1 MKNLRNKNE
10 GIKRLKMNLLEALKE
25 VKNKLK
31 DTDNIKRFMVV
42 RRHYNDEGTKATNLA
57 SIWVKEGN
65 ISLDH
70 INMSMDDLVC
80 NDWEIMT
87 AYKKDNP
94 GILPTEINI
103 PTGGISITEEHYKK
117 IMNIND
123 IEQ

>member
-1 MKNLRNKNE
+1 
-10 GIKRLKMNLLEALKE
+10 MNLIEALKE
-25 VKNKLK
+25 IKAKSNNK
-31 DTDNIKRFMVV
+31 DHIKRFMVV
-42 RRHYNDEGTKATNLA
+42 RRHYDDEGTKATNLA

-65 ISLDH
+65 IPLDY
-70 INMSMDDLVC
+70 INITMYDLLC
-80 NDWEIMT
+80 NDWEIMI

>member
-1 MKNLRNKNE
+1 
-10 GIKRLKMNLLEALKE
+10 MNLVEALKE
-25 VKNKLK
+25 VKNKLN
-31 DTDNIKRFMVV
+31 DSDNIKRFMIV

-57 SIWVKEGN
+57 RMQVKEGN
-65 ISLDH
+65 IPLSSID
-70 INMSMDDLVC
+70 ITMDDLVC

-94 GILPTEINI
+94 GILPTELNI